1 MQIARQSVN
10 PRKPPPLTPR
20 QRRFLEE
27 YLVDFRPRAAAIR
40 AGYSERTAAQSA
52 WRLLRKA
59 GIAERVSTHQQILT
73 DRLRLSADRVMW
85 EHARIALADMGRLVR
100 FTKKGPRLRS
110 SATLGPN
117 ETAAVREIVRGKDG
131 WQVRLYDKGR
141 SLDALTRMFA
151 VVERFRA
158 AAETDQSERE
168 AGDKFREK
176 FLALVASMRER
187 LGIDPEVSPV
197 EALAEGVARDDGAAK
212 ALARQ
217 GRFIK

>member
-1 MQIARQSVN
+1 MQHAGESVN
-10 PRKPPPLTPR
+10 PHKPPPLTPR

-52 WRLLRKA
+52 WRLLRKP
-59 GIAERVSTHQQILT
+59 GIAERVRTHQQILT

-85 EHARIALADMGRLVR
+85 EHARIALADMGRIVR
-100 FTKKGPRLRS
+100 FTRKGPRLRT
-110 SATLGPN
+110 SAALGPN
-117 ETAAVREIVRGKDG
+117 ETAAVREVIRGKDG
-131 WQVRLYDKGR
+131 FHVRLYDKGR
-141 SLDALTRMFA
+141 SLEALTRMFA

-158 AAETDQSERE
+158 SAETDQAERE
-168 AGDKFREK
+168 AGDQFREK
-176 FLALVASMRER
+176 FHALVAAMRER
-187 LGIDPEVSPV
+187 LGIDPEVSHF
-197 EALAEGVARDDGAAK
+197 EALAEGVARDDGEAK